1 MTALVA
7 LPYNTGVLATDYRLV
22 NQWGSF
28 GADLGQ
34 FNEPADITVD
44 HVSGDVYVS
53 DLNNDRIQ
61 KFDSDGYYLSS
72 WGISGNRPGQFQ
84 HPADLAVDPETQ
96 FVYVSDIDNSR
107 IQKFDKNGNYISEW
121 GSFGSGGG
129 QFNHPGDVDVGSK
142 EGIIF
147 VTDVGNHR
155 IQKFNKFGDYL
166 MEWGSQGTGDGQFNR
181 PAGIAY
187 DSTEGVVYVLDT
199 MNNRVQK
206 FDSQGNFLAKW
217 GLQGKGDGQLADP
230 TGIAL
235 DSDADLVYITDNDNH
250 RIQVFDKNGNFIY
263 KWGSASNFERPT
275 GIAYDPLQGYV
286 YVNDKVRNNI
296 QVFSVPSTA
305 DLNQFAV
312 YSNERE
318 NENEND
324 DQDDEEKKKKK
335 VENCDS
341 SYPDFCIESPPPDLD
356 CNDISKKNF
365 KVVGSD
371 PHRFDADHD
380 GIGCEGNRPPPPPP
394 PGCDPSYPDF
404 CIESPPPD
412 LDCNDISKKNFKVVG
427 SDPHRFDADHDGIG
441 CEGNPPSP
449 PTPTKCDPSY
459 PDVCILSPPPD
470 LDCSDVSKKNFKV
483 VGSDPHRFDADHDGI
498 GCESGTVSS
507 LESSKIHI
515 PF

>member
-1 MTALVA
+1 M
-7 LPYNTGVLATDYRLV
+7 
-22 NQWGSF
+22 
-28 GADLGQ
+28 
-34 FNEPADITVD
+34 
-44 HVSGDVYVS
+44 
-53 DLNNDRIQ
+53 
-61 KFDSDGYYLSS
+61 
-72 WGISGNRPGQFQ
+72 
-84 HPADLAVDPETQ
+84 
-96 FVYVSDIDNSR
+96 
-107 IQKFDKNGNYISEW
+107 
-121 GSFGSGGG
+121 
-129 QFNHPGDVDVGSK
+129 
-142 EGIIF
+142 
-147 VTDVGNHR
+147 
-155 IQKFNKFGDYL
+155 
-166 MEWGSQGTGDGQFNR
+166 
-181 PAGIAY
+181 
-187 DSTEGVVYVLDT
+187 
-199 MNNRVQK
+199 
-206 FDSQGNFLAKW
+206 
-217 GLQGKGDGQLADP
+217 
-230 TGIAL
+230 
-235 DSDADLVYITDNDNH
+235 
-250 RIQVFDKNGNFIY
+250 
-263 KWGSASNFERPT
+263 
-275 GIAYDPLQGYV
+275 
-286 YVNDKVRNNI
+286 
-296 QVFSVPSTA
+296 
-305 DLNQFAV
+305 NQFAV

-335 VENCDS
+335 VENCDP

-404 CIESPPPD
+404 CIQSPPPD

-507 LESSKIHI
+507 LEQQDPHTILNVTKHAENNNNTKEIQVECEI
-515 PF
+515 DECATPVEMGGINNDEEMDLLKQRQ